1 MFGTT
6 FYHGTTR
13 KLIVAFASVFN
24 NIHVQRKEPG
34 ASGTITDIKVPI
46 AYESQQKYIARLI
59 KDTAKNRQVPRMGFI
74 MNGMEID
81 PSRSMNQMN
90 ELTFVHGSD
99 DTKMHKIFAP
109 IPYNFNFTLDIYVDY
124 MDDGLQIIEQIFPYF
139 QPDFNVVIEEIPVL
153 NIERDIP
160 IVLGGV
166 TMTDEFEGEF
176 GEHRIVNW
184 SLEFVMKGW
193 MYPPVTDG
201 KIIKEIITN
210 YKLPKDGGDFD
221 LSDTTTIL
229 EQVKER
235 VDPLSAGVDDAWT
248 TKVEVGHPDDPND
261 ATDVDTMSEVKWP
274 VD

>member
-34 ASGTITDIKVPI
+34 GSGTVTDIKVPI
-46 AYESQQKYIARLI
+46 AYESQKKYLARLI
-59 KDTAKNRQVPRMGFI
+59 KDTKKNRQVPRMGFI

-81 PSRSMNQMN
+81 PTRSMNQMN
-90 ELTFVHGSD
+90 ELTFAHDSD
-99 DTKMHKIFAP
+99 DSKNFKMYSP

-124 MDDGLQIIEQIFPYF
+124 MDDGLQIIEQIVPYF

-153 NIERDIP
+153 NIERDVP

-201 KIIKEIITN
+201 KIIKQIITN
-210 YKLPKDGGDFD
+210 YKFAGADGDFD
-221 LSDTTTIL
+221 LSNSPIV
-229 EQVKER
+229 EQVKET
-235 VDPLSAGVDDAWT
+235 VDPLTADFDDPWT
-248 TKVEVGHPDDPND
+248 TKVMVGHPDDPD
-261 ATDVDTMSEVKWP
+261 DSTDVDTMSEVKWP

>member
-124 MDDGLQIIEQIFPYF
+124 MDDGLQIIEQIVPYF

-184 SLEFVMKGW
+184 TLDFVMKGW
-193 MYPPVTDG
+193 VYPPVKDG
-201 KIIKEIITN
+201 KIIKQIIAN

-229 EQVKER
+229 EQVKET
-235 VDPLSAGVDDAWT
+235 VDPLSAGVDDVWT

-261 ATDVDTMSEVKWP
+261 ATDVDTMSEVNWP

>member
-13 KLIVAFASVFN
+13 KLIVAFAAVFN
-24 NIHVQRKEPG
+24 NIHVQRKDG
-34 ASGTITDIKVPI
+34 ANVTDIKVPI
-46 AYESQQKYIARLI
+46 AYESQKKYLARLI
-59 KDTAKNRQVPRMGFI
+59 KDTKKNRQVPRMGFI
-74 MNGMEID
+74 MNGMELD
-81 PSRSMNQMN
+81 QNRTMNQMN
-90 ELTFVHGSD
+90 ELSFNHDSD
-99 DTKMHKIFAP
+99 DTKSFKMYAP

-124 MDDGLQIIEQIFPYF
+124 MDDGLQIIEQIVPYF

-153 NIERDIP
+153 NIERDVP

-184 SLEFVMKGW
+184 TLDFVMKGW
-193 MYPPVTDG
+193 VYPPVKDG
-201 KIIKEIITN
+201 KIIKQIIAN

-229 EQVKER
+229 EQVKET
-235 VDPLSAGVDDAWT
+235 VDPLSAGVDDVWT

-261 ATDVDTMSEVKWP
+261 ATDVDTMSEVNWP